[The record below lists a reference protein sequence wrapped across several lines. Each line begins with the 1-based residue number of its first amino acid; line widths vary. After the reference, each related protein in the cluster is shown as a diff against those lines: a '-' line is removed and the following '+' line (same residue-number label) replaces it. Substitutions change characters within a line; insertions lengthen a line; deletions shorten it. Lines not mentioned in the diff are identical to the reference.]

1 MLKKVIKESLSKYP
15 IVGLIGC
22 RQVGKTTLAN
32 MILKESKNAIYL
44 DLELP
49 SDVMKLQDPEL
60 YLSQFSDKLIIID
73 EFRECQNYF
82 QY

>member
-1 MLKKVIKESLSKYP
+1 MIKRMLKKVIKESLSKYP

-32 MILKESKNAIYL
+32 TILKESKNAIYL

-49 SDVMKLQDPEL
+49 SDIIKNSRTPNYILAN
-60 YLSQFSDKLIIID
+60 FLI
-73 EFRECQNYF
+73 N
-82 QY
+82 